1 MYVIHH
7 WMSIG
12 GGVWLGVCNTSL
24 DEHWGGGVWLGVCNT
39 SLDEHW
45 GCLVRCM

>member
-1 MYVIHH
+1 
-7 WMSIG
+7 MSI

-24 DEHWGGGVWLGVCNT
+24 DEHWGVYVIHHWMSIGGVWLGVCNT

-45 GCLVRCM
+45 GCM